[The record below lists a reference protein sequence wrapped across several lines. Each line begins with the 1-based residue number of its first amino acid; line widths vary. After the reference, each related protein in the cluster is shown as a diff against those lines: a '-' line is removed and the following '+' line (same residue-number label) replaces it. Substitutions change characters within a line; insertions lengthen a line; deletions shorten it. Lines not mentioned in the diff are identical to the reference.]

1 MAFVGISDDKMAAES
16 LKKCIVLSIVAN
28 DNRNA
33 NRAIRLFKSMGLIEQ
48 LTAEEFTA
56 LEQKVAT
63 LSKMPQP

>member
-1 MAFVGISDDKMAAES
+1 MAAES

-63 LSKMPQP
+63 LSKTPQP